1 MERFRIFLI
10 TDKLLILDTSKI
22 DFQNSDYFT

>member
-1 MERFRIFLI
+1 MARVGIILI
-10 TDKLLILDTSKI
+10 IDKLLILDTSKI

>member
-1 MERFRIFLI
+1 MARFGIILI

>member
-1 MERFRIFLI
+1 MARVGIILI

>member
-1 MERFRIFLI
+1 MARFGIILI
-10 TDKLLILDTSKI
+10 TDKLLKLDTSKI

>member
-1 MERFRIFLI
+1 MARFGIILI
-10 TDKLLILDTSKI
+10 TDKLLILDMSKI

>member
-1 MERFRIFLI
+1 MARFGIILI

-22 DFQNSDYFT
+22 DSQNSDYFT